1 MTEQIV
7 RWPNP
12 PQDGYSSEAFLA
24 LSDLP
29 PHTELIDGSLVFMA
43 PQRDIHGVM
52 IDVVTQVLRAAA
64 PTELRVRRE
73 MALVLSEGTTVEP
86 DVAVV
91 TAESVRG
98 ADQTS
103 YRPDDVVLAI
113 EVSSPSSLERDRDT
127 KPHKYAGAGIRYYW
141 RIERKDAGRLVAYT
155 YELDDDLGTYRHTGT
170 HVNKVTVD
178 DPFPVTIDL
187 TESERL

>member
-7 RWPNP
+7 RWPIP

-43 PQRDIHGVM
+43 PQRDIHGVI

-64 PTELRVRRE
+64 PTTLKVRRE
-73 MALVLSEGTTVEP
+73 MALVLSEATTVEP

-103 YRPDDVVLAI
+103 YRPTDVVLAV

-141 RIERKDAGRLVAYT
+141 RIERKDAGRLVTYT
-155 YELDDDLGTYRHTGT
+155 YELDDDLGRYRQTGT
-170 HVNKVTVD
+170 YVNTVTVQQ
-178 DPFPVTIDL
+178 PFPIDL
-187 TESERL
+187 DLSAAEVL